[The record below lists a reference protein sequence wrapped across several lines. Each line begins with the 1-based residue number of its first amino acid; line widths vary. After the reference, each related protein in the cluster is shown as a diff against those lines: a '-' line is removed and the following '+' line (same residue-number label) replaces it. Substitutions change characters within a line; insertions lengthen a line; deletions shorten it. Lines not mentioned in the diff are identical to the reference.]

1 MIGRWNLVEY
11 TVNDVTSRV
20 EVGVNAAERPWVL
33 MTEVNFYG
41 SLGCNSFDGNGVGY
55 ELSATHLNPG
65 EVVVHD
71 ILCTTEGAMEVEEV
85 FRDFVWAEALRLEFD
100 LDEMTWILGEDE
112 LAFSR

>member
-1 MIGRWNLVEY
+1 MIGRWDLVEY